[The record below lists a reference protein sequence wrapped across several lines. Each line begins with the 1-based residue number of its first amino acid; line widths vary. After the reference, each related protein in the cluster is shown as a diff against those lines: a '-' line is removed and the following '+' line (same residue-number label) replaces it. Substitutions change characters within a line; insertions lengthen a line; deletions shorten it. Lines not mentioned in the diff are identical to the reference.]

1 MSDLIRRFLK
11 PQRRP
16 LEALQNHEI
25 DSISDAQRDYMR
37 QPPPVGPELLDGMMR
52 DNDDRSHPLMQPI
65 PPLYRNSEVEDPNY
79 PVHDQTVPPKHR
91 RT

>member
-1 MSDLIRRFLK
+1 MIKNISIRNFKCLK
-11 PQRRP
+11 NNEFVPIP
-16 LEALQNHEI
+16 
-25 DSISDAQRDYMR
+25 DGQRDNMR
-37 QPPPVGPELLDGMMR
+37 HPPPVGPELLDGMMR